1 MENETAR
8 DAFVRGEN
16 TSISFFLE
24 VTEELGIEERLQ
36 VPNSSV
42 SNDWYEPVNEGR
54 EGNSRFQKKKT
65 TLMN

>member
-54 EGNSRFQKKKT
+54 EGNNRFQKKKT